1 MVAQLEKVTNMINN
15 AKRKSLAVYLYYNRD
30 VRKLQKYGDILYHSR
45 RMRYVIL
52 YLDAILCEDTIAE
65 LEKLKFVKK
74 VRPSKQDDLDRDFVG
89 NLSRIAADEQLKIT
103 PQKDI
108 TLLK

>member
-1 MVAQLEKVTNMINN
+1 MINN
-15 AKRKSLAVYLYYNRD
+15 PKRKSLAVYLYYNRD

-52 YLDAILCEDTIAE
+52 YLDTILYEDTIAE
-65 LEKLKFVKK
+65 LEKLKFV
-74 VRPSKQDDLDRDFVG
+74 KQDDLDRDFVG

>member
-1 MVAQLEKVTNMINN
+1 MINN
-15 AKRKSLAVYLYYNRD
+15 PKRKSLAVYLYYNRD

-52 YLDAILCEDTIAE
+52 YEDTIAE